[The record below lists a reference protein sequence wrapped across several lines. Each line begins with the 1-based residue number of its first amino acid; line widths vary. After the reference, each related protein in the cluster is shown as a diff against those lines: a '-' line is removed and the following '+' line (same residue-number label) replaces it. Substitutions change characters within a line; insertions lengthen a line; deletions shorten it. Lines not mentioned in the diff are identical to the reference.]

1 MNRGEV
7 VLTTSAPP
15 KYGLIQIE
23 PTSRCNLRCRTC
35 LRASNPEQWRERDLP
50 FSLFQQL
57 STEFKQADT
66 IHLQGW
72 GEPLVLDPFSR
83 YLETVKKSGC
93 RVSFTTNG
101 QIMDRDLAVSL
112 IRSGVDAI
120 TFSMAGATAEVQDSL
135 RGPGSFARLQ
145 SSISTLTTAKKELD
159 SKSPVLAVSYLLTP
173 TTVEELP
180 GAVGWCGKH
189 GISLL
194 AGVHLTH
201 AANEEQQNLQLF
213 PTNDRRI
220 KNLVRKAHVRA
231 LFAGIRLELPSFQP
245 TMAPVCAKDPV
256 HNLSIAADGSVA
268 PCVFLNAPVSP
279 SVQWLENNQVIGN
292 TLFIFGNIKTERLM
306 DIWNKPAYREFRYCF
321 LKRQRLY
328 QQALARV
335 GYDMNGIE
343 QLERAKRKIKRDFI
357 DNPVPS
363 PCRQCPKLCGY

>member
-7 VLTTSAPP
+7 VLATSAPP

-23 PTSRCNLRCRTC
+23 PTSQCNLHCRTC
-35 LRASNPEQWRERDLP
+35 LHASNPEQWQERDLP
-50 FSLFQQL
+50 FSLFRQL
-57 STEFKQADT
+57 STEFQQADT

-72 GEPLVLDPFSR
+72 GEPLVLGHFIR
-83 YLETVKKSGC
+83 YLETAKKSGC

-145 SSISTLTTAKKELD
+145 SSISILTSAKKELN
-159 SKSPVLAVSYLLTP
+159 STSPVLAVSYLLTP
-173 TTVEELP
+173 TTIEELP
-180 GAVGWCGKH
+180 GAVSWCGKH
-189 GISLL
+189 DISLL

-201 AANEEQQNLQLF
+201 AANAEQQSLQLF

-220 KNLVRKAHVRA
+220 KNVIRKAHVRA

-245 TMAPVCAKDPV
+245 TMAPVCAKDPL

-268 PCVFLNAPVSP
+268 PCVFLNAPVSSP
-279 SVQWLENNQVIGN
+279 ARWQEKNRIIGS
-292 TLFIFGNIKTERLM
+292 TPYVFGNIGQKCLVE
-306 DIWNKPAYREFRYCF
+306 IWNSSAYREFRYCF
-321 LKRQRLY
+321 LKRQKLY
-328 QQALARV
+328 QQELARV
-335 GYDMNGIE
+335 GYGMDGIE
-343 QLERAKRKIKRDFI
+343 QLERAKRKIKKYFV
-357 DNPVPS
+357 DNPAPL
-363 PCRQCPKLCGY
+363 PCQQCPKLRGY

>member
-1 MNRGEV
+1 V
-7 VLTTSAPP
+7 ATSAPP

-23 PTSRCNLRCRTC
+23 PTSRCNLRCQTC

-50 FSLFQQL
+50 FTLFRQV
-57 STEFKQADT
+57 STEFNQADT

-72 GEPLVLDPFSR
+72 GEPLVLGSFIW
-83 YLETVKKSGC
+83 YLETAKKSGC

-112 IRSGVDAI
+112 IRSGVDAV
-120 TFSMAGATAEVQDSL
+120 TFSMAGATAGVQDSL

-145 SSISTLTTAKKELD
+145 SSISILTTAKKELD

-180 GAVGWCGKH
+180 GALGWCGKH
-189 GISLL
+189 DISLL

-201 AANEEQQNLQLF
+201 AANEAQQRLQLF
-213 PTNDRRI
+213 PINDRRI
-220 KNLVRKAHVRA
+220 KSLVRKAHVRA
-231 LFAGIRLELPSFQP
+231 LFAGIRLELPPLQP
-245 TMAPVCAKDPV
+245 TMMPVCAKDPV

-268 PCVFLNAPVSP
+268 PCVFLNAPVGSP
-279 SVQWLENNQVIGN
+279 MRWQEKNRSIGS
-292 TLFIFGNIKTERLM
+292 TPYVFGNISQQRLK
-306 DIWNKPAYREFRYCF
+306 DIWKKPAYREFRHCF

-335 GYDMNGIE
+335 GYDMDGIL
-343 QLERAKRKIKRDFI
+343 QLEGAKRKIKKYFV

>member
-1 MNRGEV
+1 MA
-7 VLTTSAPP
+7 TAAPP

-23 PTSRCNLRCRTC
+23 PTSRCNLRCQTC

-50 FSLFQQL
+50 FTLFRQV
-57 STEFKQADT
+57 STEFNQADT

-72 GEPLVLDPFSR
+72 GEPLVLGSFIW
-83 YLETVKKSGC
+83 YLEAAKESGC

-112 IRSGVDAI
+112 IRSGVDAV
-120 TFSMAGATAEVQDSL
+120 TFSMAGATAGVQDSL

-145 SSISTLTTAKKELD
+145 SSISILTTAKKELD
-159 SKSPVLAVSYLLTP
+159 SKSPVLAVSYLLTS

-189 GISLL
+189 DISLL

-201 AANEEQQNLQLF
+201 AANEEQQSLQLF

-245 TMAPVCAKDPV
+245 TMMPVCAKDPV
-256 HNLSIAADGSVA
+256 HNISIAADGSVA
-268 PCVFLNAPVSP
+268 PCVFLNAPVGSP
-279 SVQWLENNQVIGN
+279 VRWQGKNRSIGS
-292 TLFIFGNIKTERLM
+292 TPYVFGNISQQRLK
-306 DIWNKPAYREFRYCF
+306 DIWNKPAYREFRHCF

-328 QQALARV
+328 RQALARV
-335 GYDMNGIE
+335 GYDMDGIL